1 MLEQD
6 CEEIDLRIALE
17 SEESSR
23 SQAVQEV
30 VSLYKKAKQLETEGA
45 ELYVVAEQHQTVHDW
60 YCAAA
65 EPADDAGTVLIDV
78 QLAQVRTLVKQT
90 IKTAAAK
97 FRDV

>member
-30 VSLYKKAKQLETEGA
+30 VTLYKKAKQLETDAA
-45 ELYVVAEQHQTVHDW
+45 ELYAVAEQHQTVHD
-60 YCAAA
+60 
-65 EPADDAGTVLIDV
+65 
-78 QLAQVRTLVKQT
+78 
-90 IKTAAAK
+90 
-97 FRDV
+97 